1 MLKPWHYAVLWTIF
15 SAILLLVPIK
25 NSSIEVHWWGQLP
38 LDKGVHLVLFF
49 VFAMLWKRFFTSIL
63 KLNWKA
69 KLATLIFGVLW
80 AAISEGLQ
88 GTLNWG
94 RDASVADLIADGIG
108 LIFALLFI
116 AFKQQKLYIKQ

>member
-49 VFAMLWKRFFTSIL
+49 VFALLWKRFFTSIL

-69 KLATLIFGVLW
+69 ILATLILGGLW
-80 AAISEGLQ
+80 AFISEWLQ
-88 GTLNWG
+88 GALKWG
-94 RDASVADLIADGIG
+94 RDASSVDIIADVIG